1 VLRYNARAL
10 PRCSGRAFVKEGSM
24 KHVSAFVLLSLSLAA
39 GCSGGVPGGD
49 DAGSS
54 VFCGGIAGIPCP
66 GGGRCVDDPSD
77 NCDPTKGGADCGGVC
92 ECIETELCVRGSHFD
107 SSPSVCACVADR
119 GEPCGRT
126 TCGAGTS
133 CCNASC
139 GTCVKPGMV
148 CSQIACE

>member
-1 VLRYNARAL
+1 
-10 PRCSGRAFVKEGSM
+10 M
-24 KHVSAFVLLSLSLAA
+24 KHVASLVLLSLSLAA
-39 GCSGGVPGGD
+39 GCSAGVPGGD

-54 VFCGGIAGIPCP
+54 VFCGGIAGIACP

-119 GEPCGRT
+119 GEPCGPT
-126 TCGAGTS
+126 TCGPGTA

-139 GTCVKPGMV
+139 GTCVKPGMA